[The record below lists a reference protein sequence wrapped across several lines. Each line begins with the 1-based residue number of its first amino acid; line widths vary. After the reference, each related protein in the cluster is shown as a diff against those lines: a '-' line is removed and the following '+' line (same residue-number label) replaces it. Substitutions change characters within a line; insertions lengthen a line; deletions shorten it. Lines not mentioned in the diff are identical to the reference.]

1 MNISNY
7 KTGFLMLVLLVYSVP
22 FYAQEYVSVMKIEDR
37 LEAIKD
43 QNVAYQWSEMAIL
56 GTANDTDRIA
66 PRPTVTSRFLA
77 LIFVAVF
84 DAWSAFDDAAIPVYL
99 ESYNK
104 FPAYKQTL
112 ENKEKAISYAAYHT
126 LREYYPYDSL
136 QFKKFMVYLGYDPN
150 DHSLDPTTPAGIG
163 NLAAQATIKARY
175 NDGSNQYGE
184 EDGFS
189 KPYSDYT
196 RYKPVNTVDQLKDYD
211 RWQPKYFTSDTG
223 EKFAPTCLTPYWQL
237 VKPIALSSAD
247 QFRPGPPPKVGSKR
261 LQKEVEEVVELQA
274 NLTDEQRALIEFMR
288 DGPHSVQQAGHWLK
302 FAQQVSKRDNHIL
315 VEDVKMFIA
324 NQVTAMDAFIA
335 SWDSKMFYDS
345 ARPFALVH
353 HYYKEKE
360 ITGWKGPGL
369 GTGTIK
375 GEDWR
380 PYSPSAFLCPPFPSY
395 TSGHSTISGACAEL
409 LKLWTGNDYLD
420 VQVEIM
426 PGALTEP
433 QALGEPIVLDF
444 PTFTQAAEMAG
455 FSRVMG
461 GYHIQSDN
469 IAGLELGRNVA
480 HKVWDFY
487 NYHIGK
493 NI

>member
-369 GTGTIK
+369 GTGTIN

>member
-223 EKFAPTCLTPYWQL
+223 EKFAPACLTPYWQL

>member
-43 QNVAYQWSEMAIL
+43 QNVAYEWSEMAIL

-163 NLAAQATIKARY
+163 KLAAQATIKARY

-369 GTGTIK
+369 GTGTIN

>member
-223 EKFAPTCLTPYWQL
+223 EKFAPACLTPYWQL

-315 VEDVKMFIA
+315 VEDVKMFFA

-369 GTGTIK
+369 GTGTIN

-493 NI
+493 NN